1 MYNFNYHRPATLAE
15 AKTLLANHAEAK
27 LLAGGM
33 TLLPTLKMRLAQPSD
48 LIDLAAAREL
58 SGIQQQGERIVIGAL
73 TTHYEVATSNIV
85 QNAIPALAA
94 LAGRIGDPQVRYRGT
109 LGGSIANNDPAADYP
124 AAVVGLDATV
134 ITTRGGVEADRF
146 FTGMFE
152 TTLADDELITH
163 VSFPIP
169 ERAAYAKFPNP
180 ASRYAMV
187 GVMVAQTSSGVRV
200 AVTGAGPCVFRVPAM
215 EQALAQDFSSQAI
228 EAIQV
233 DAEGLNDDLHA
244 SPEYRAHL
252 ITVMAKRAVNTANG
266 VH

>member
-15 AKTLLANHAEAK
+15 AKALLANHAEAK

-48 LIDLAAAREL
+48 LIDLAATREL

-73 TTHYEVATSNIV
+73 TTHYEVATSRIV

-94 LAGRIGDPQVRYRGT
+94 LAGGIGDPQVRYRGT

-124 AAVVGLDATV
+124 AAVVGLNATV

-169 ERAAYAKFPNP
+169 
-180 ASRYAMV
+180 
-187 GVMVAQTSSGVRV
+187 
-200 AVTGAGPCVFRVPAM
+200 
-215 EQALAQDFSSQAI
+215 
-228 EAIQV
+228 
-233 DAEGLNDDLHA
+233 
-244 SPEYRAHL
+244 
-252 ITVMAKRAVNTANG
+252 
-266 VH
+266 